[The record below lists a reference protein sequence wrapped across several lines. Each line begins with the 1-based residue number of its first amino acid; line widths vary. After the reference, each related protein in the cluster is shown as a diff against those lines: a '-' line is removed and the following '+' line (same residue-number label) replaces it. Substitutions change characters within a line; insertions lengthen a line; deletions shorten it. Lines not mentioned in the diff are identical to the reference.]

1 MGVVENHTDF
11 AHDKTIR
18 DILNYLE
25 MSYVGARAM
34 DDVEI
39 MCRIERAIAV
49 MNTPAIQEV
58 FLPDFEEKYIE
69 REVENSL
76 SAVSK

>member
-1 MGVVENHTDF
+1 MGVVENHSDF

-49 MNTPAIQEV
+49 IKTPASQEV
-58 FLPDFEEKYIE
+58 FLPDFERKYIE
-69 REVENSL
+69 SEVEESL
-76 SAVSK
+76 SSGWK

>member
-1 MGVVENHTDF
+1 MLLKIMLILRMK
-11 AHDKTIR
+11 KTIR
-18 DILNYLE
+18 DILNHLE

-49 MNTPAIQEV
+49 MNPPAIPEV
-58 FLPDFEEKYIE
+58 FLPDSEENMSNEKL
-69 REVENSL
+69 R
-76 SAVSK
+76 AT